1 MKKSFLLLSIGA
13 ILLLSVFVIT
23 LLGLNG
29 LLESLVHAIGLST
42 VIILFLIGFSLLFLS
57 LVDRRYMRELKN
69 VMNSL
74 EIVSRNNIDLTY
86 RFNEKGIGDVFALG
100 KQLNILFSLFHN
112 YIFKLKRV
120 VDRNSTVGNQ
130 LFKHTENLK
139 SFWEDSA
146 ELLDQSFKREQ
157 KNLKHIQSTKNII
170 SEMKMLFNDIP
181 VLEGESLLAS
191 GMGKLSKWADTG
203 PYGKELTSNRTD
215 FNVLLNNLLISMEK
229 AEKYLDIAE
238 NSLMDSE
245 AMSERYAREF
255 MNISYVIEAINNAA
269 CESGFNNR
277 YLKVTLDKLGTLDT
291 STLKSTD
298 GIPLLGHDYLEP
310 NYVAMVED
318 PRRPDNPGQFPLD
331 DARHWYDHENAGWG
345 VEKVNTP
352 VSPADGAEGKLV
364 TLLVWESYSDPYTG
378 AYIRGMAKM
387 AGAFGINLN
396 YRIIHESPE
405 SRIDDLFNER
415 PDLLIVYTENADKL
429 TQFFHQVNNAGI
441 PVIVG
446 NSIPSDEGMKF
457 ALGACGPND
466 WGMGRLLA
474 GKLAELCG
482 YEGGY
487 CLFRSH
493 PETQKYV
500 SRTYSIITELKKVAP
515 KMTCLDMQ
523 PCLERDGAKMVM
535 TEWLNRFGDDLVMV
549 ASSSPGECLA
559 GMNDAIRKLKRS
571 SIIRGAL
578 GNSLLGQQFM
588 KEGRLQ
594 AMVWQ
599 SAEGEGAMALEMA
612 IDWLNGLDIT
622 PIRYL
627 PMKIITHDTVDQYF
641 PAQW

>member
-1 MKKSFLLLSIGA
+1 MKKAFLLLSIGA
-13 ILLLSVFVIT
+13 ILLLSVIVIM

-29 LLESLVHAIGLST
+29 MLESLVHAIGLST

-57 LVDRRYMRELKN
+57 LVDRMYMRELKN
-69 VMNSL
+69 IMNSL
-74 EIVSRNNIDLTY
+74 EIVSRDNIDLTY
-86 RFNEKGIGDVFALG
+86 RFNEKGIGDVFALS
-100 KQLNILFSLFHN
+100 KQLNILFSLLHN

-120 VDRNSTVGNQ
+120 VERNGSVGSQ
-130 LFKHTENLK
+130 LLKHTDNLK
-139 SFWEDSA
+139 RFWENSA
-146 ELLDQSFKREQ
+146 EIVDQFHKREQ
-157 KNLKHIQSTKNII
+157 KNLKHIQNTRNTIQELKRLFSGI
-170 SEMKMLFNDIP
+170 S
-181 VLEGESLLAS
+181 VLEGESVAAS
-191 GMGKLSKWADTG
+191 GAGKILKRSYTAEPG
-203 PYGKELTSNRTD
+203 NQD
-215 FNVLLNNLLISMEK
+215 FDFSVLVNSLFISIEK

-238 NSLMDSE
+238 NSLLDSE

-255 MNISYVIEAINNAA
+255 MNISYVIDAINNTA
-269 CESGFNNR
+269 CESGFNNH
-277 YLKVTLDKLGTLDT
+277 YLKVTIDKLGTLDT
-291 STLKSTD
+291 GTLKSTD

-310 NYVAMVED
+310 NYVPIGED

-345 VEKVNTP
+345 VEKINIP
-352 VSPADGAEGKLV
+352 VSPVDGAEGKLV
-364 TLLVWESYSDPYTG
+364 TLLVWEHYSDPYTG

-396 YRIIHESPE
+396 YKIIHELRE
-405 SRIDDLFNER
+405 SKIEELFTER
-415 PDLLIVYTENADKL
+415 PDLLIVYTENAYKL
-429 TQFFHQVNNAGI
+429 TQFFHEVNSAGI
-441 PVIVG
+441 PLIVG
-446 NSIPSDEGMKF
+446 NSSPNDEGMKF

-500 SRTYSIITELKKVAP
+500 SRTYSIITELKKIAP
-515 KMTCLDMQ
+515 NMTCLDMQ

-559 GMNDAIRKLKRS
+559 GMNDAVRKFKKS
-571 SIIRGAL
+571 SIIRGAF
-578 GNSLLGQQFM
+578 GNSLLAQQFM

-627 PMKIITHDTVDQYF
+627 PMKIITHETVDQYF